1 MSVEDELAYLRYTVQ
16 RLHEQAAYERARAD
30 EGIGGA

>member
-16 RLHEQAAYERARAD
+16 RLREQAAYQRTRAA
-30 EGIGGA
+30 